1 MTAIQQDTPPD
12 RRDIEV
18 SRLDFDKRNPRF
30 PKHIAEGPVSLL
42 IERFVRDER
51 LLEIIDSIG
60 DQGYFVGEP
69 LLVVPAGKKKFVVVE
84 GNRRLA
90 ALKLLCGEVE
100 APAGR
105 ISIEKAVNEAVNRP
119 DKVPCLV
126 FEDEDQILRY
136 LGFRHIT
143 GIKSWSA
150 LQKARYIKRLQD
162 THYAEVA
169 RPEALRLLARAT
181 GSKAPYIG
189 QILTSLA
196 LYEMAE
202 ADDFYGLR
210 IEPDDID
217 FSILSTALSYSNIVE
232 YLGLGSKWGDD
243 LGDVNPKKLKNLF
256 QWLFVAQTNQ
266 KTIVGESRNLKKL
279 AAIVAEPEAVK
290 ELLKDGRLDEAY
302 EFSKG
307 PATALSEAM
316 SVAQRR
322 LDAALRLLQKIPAV
336 DLNHLDKA
344 EEIYRTAGSLRGA
357 VKTRLEEVE
366 EEEEDDPP
374 VTPLRRRPATRPG
387 TKRGGGNG

>member
-1 MTAIQQDTPPD
+1 MKATQQDNPPG
-12 RRDIEV
+12 RQDIDV
-18 SRLDFDKRNPRF
+18 SRLDFDKSNPRF
-30 PKHIAEGPVSLL
+30 PKDIAEGPVSLL

-60 DQGYFVGEP
+60 DQGYFMGEP
-69 LLVVPAGKKKFVVVE
+69 LLVVPSGKKKFVVVE

-90 ALKLLCGEVE
+90 ALKLLCREAE

-105 ISIEKAVNEAVNRP
+105 ISIEKAVNEAANRP

-126 FEDEDQILRY
+126 FENEDQILRY

-162 THYAEVA
+162 THYEKFA

-189 QILTSLA
+189 QVLTSLS
-196 LYEMAE
+196 LYEAAE
-202 ADDFYGLR
+202 AHDFYGLG

-217 FSILSTALSYSNIVE
+217 FSVLSTALSYSNIVE
-232 YLGLGSKWGDD
+232 YLGLDSKSNVD
-243 LGDVNPKKLKNLF
+243 LDDVNPRKLRNLF
-256 QWLFVAQTNQ
+256 QWLFVAQSNQ

-302 EFSKG
+302 ELSKG

-322 LDAALRLLQKIPAV
+322 LDAALRLLQKIPVVEA
-336 DLNHLDKA
+336 NHLDKA

-357 VKTRLEEVE
+357 VKMRLEEAAAE
-366 EEEEDDPP
+366 EEPP
-374 VTPLRRRPATRPG
+374 VTLLRRRPVTGPS
-387 TKRGGGNG
+387 TKRGDGNG